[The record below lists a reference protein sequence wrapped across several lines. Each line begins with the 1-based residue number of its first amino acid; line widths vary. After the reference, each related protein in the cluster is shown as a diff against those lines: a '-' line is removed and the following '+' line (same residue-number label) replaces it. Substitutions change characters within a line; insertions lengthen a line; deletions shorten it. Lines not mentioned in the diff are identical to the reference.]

1 MTANPA
7 IVALNEKNKLFWQE
21 QKVQMERR
29 MADAPIRECA
39 FERICA
45 ELQRRVPTYYQTPI
59 ELVLADAEGAKNRFL
74 TQQARIG
81 GKARKSDPLSEL
93 IAEIVRRRPTVT
105 EFELL
110 QLLREEQRMGIIQ
123 DIDEEAIWF
132 ATRGGRLKSAKI
144 SGLKDRLSRAKRHLR
159 SR

>member
-7 IVALNEKNKLFWQE
+7 MVSLNQKNKLFWQG

-29 MADAPIRECA
+29 MADAVIRESA
-39 FERICA
+39 FELICA
-45 ELQRRVPTYYQTPI
+45 ELQRRMPTRYQTPI
-59 ELVLADAEGAKNRFL
+59 ELALAGSERLKYRFL
-74 TQQARIG
+74 RQQARIG
-81 GKARKSDPLSEL
+81 GKASKADPLNEL

-110 QLLREEQRMGIIQ
+110 QLLRQEQGIGKIQ

-132 ATRGGRLKSAKI
+132 ATRGGGLKSAKI